1 MHLNIFKKI
10 YLFFVYRKNLLKS
23 NIDLKLQFNIR
34 IDNVFRFYTVL
45 NIPEE
50 YFEEPY
56 NIRKSDIE
64 AISSN
69 YIKNFNDR
77 ITLFLNS
84 RGLTE
89 LYKLY
94 DIEKVDKYS
103 YLFIFG
109 YSLLD
114 TRRIMMNFIYT
125 LITLFIILLVLIPI
139 LLYVF

>member
-139 LLYVF
+139 LLYAF